1 MSMEVYIM
9 KVLLVNGSSNANG
22 CTYTALS
29 EVAKSLENS
38 GIETEIIQVGK
49 DAIRDCSGCGYCRK
63 NEGCVFKDDI
73 VAEIIE
79 KAKTADGFVFGSPV
93 YYAHPAGRLL
103 SVMDRAFY
111 AGGKYFAFKPAAAV
125 VSARRAGTTAS
136 LEAITKH
143 FTINQMPVV
152 SANYWCMVHGAQN
165 SPDDVR
171 KDEEGLQI
179 MRVLGKNMAWLLKCI
194 ELGKQSGIEHPQP
207 ENKIATN
214 FIR

>member
-1 MSMEVYIM
+1 M
-9 KVLLVNGSSNANG
+9 KVLLVNGSSNLQG

-29 EVAKSLENS
+29 EVAKSLENN

-165 SPDDVR
+165 SSDDVR